1 MSGRFCV
8 RLSGEEAAAL
18 SRYEELCLG
27 SNRRGM
33 LDKVRGNMKKILE
46 GKIALI
52 TGGSRGI
59 GKAIA
64 IAYARAG
71 ARIFICARK
80 ERDLEHAEKEIR
92 SIGGEV
98 KWCSADLSVEKE
110 VRRLVKDVRRHYGTV
125 QILVNNA
132 SILGP
137 RVPIAHYPLAAWE
150 EVLKV
155 NLTAIFLVTKEI
167 LDLMIPQ
174 REGSIINLSS
184 GVGRVGK
191 ARWGAYAAAKF
202 GVEGLT
208 QVLADEVKQWNI
220 RVNAVN
226 PGGTR
231 TQMRAE
237 AYPEEDSLTIPT
249 PDEITEV
256 FLYLASADSQA
267 VTGKSFEAR
276 DWVRQ
281 DPGSASG

>member
-1 MSGRFCV
+1 MER
-8 RLSGEEAAAL
+8 
-18 SRYEELCLG
+18 
-27 SNRRGM
+27 
-33 LDKVRGNMKKILE
+33 ILE
-46 GKIALI
+46 GKVALI

-64 IAYARAG
+64 MAYARAG

-80 ERDLEHAEKEIR
+80 ERDLKQAEKEIR

-98 KWCSADLSVEKE
+98 KWCAVDLSEEKE
-110 VRRLVKDVRRHYGTV
+110 VKRLVKDVHRHYGTAH
-125 QILVNNA
+125 ILVNNA

-150 EVLKV
+150 KVLKV
-155 NLTAIFLVTKEI
+155 NLTAIFLITKEI
-167 LDLMIPQ
+167 LELMIPQ

-191 ARWGAYAAAKF
+191 ARWGAYAASKF
-202 GVEGLT
+202 GVEGFT
-208 QVLADEVKQWNI
+208 QVLADEVKEWNI

-231 TQMRAE
+231 TEMRAE
-237 AYPEEDSLTIPT
+237 AYPNEDPMILPT

-256 FLYLASADSQA
+256 FLYLASTDSQA
-267 VTGKSFEAR
+267 VTGKSFDTR
-276 DWVRQ
+276 DWTRNP
-281 DPGSASG
+281 D